1 MTYLLDDKFLLA
13 LNSSNDASKVYPNAA
28 KSFGEVSGDAI
39 FFDAF
44 FMAGGYLIMFLY
56 TIVMLGNLNLVHVR
70 FYLTITG
77 LFSIGM
83 GMVISMGISSLLG
96 FPYTPMHGV
105 LPFICLGIGI
115 DDMFVI
121 VSSYYNV
128 MKTRSDHSSMSIGE
142 KIGLTMKHAGVR

>member
-1 MTYLLDDKFLLA
+1 
-13 LNSSNDASKVYPNAA
+13 
-28 KSFGEVSGDAI
+28 
-39 FFDAF
+39 
-44 FMAGGYLIMFLY
+44 MAGGYLIMFLY

-70 FYLTITG
+70 LYLTITG

-121 VSSYYNV
+121 VSSYYNI
-128 MKTRSDHSSMSIGE
+128 MKTRSDQSSMSIGE